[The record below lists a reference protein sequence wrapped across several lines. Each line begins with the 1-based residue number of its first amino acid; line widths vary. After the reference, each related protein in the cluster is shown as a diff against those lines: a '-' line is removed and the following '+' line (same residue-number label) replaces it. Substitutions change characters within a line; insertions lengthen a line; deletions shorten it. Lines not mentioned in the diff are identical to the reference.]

1 MTPPCEK
8 HEFHQKNRCENIPIF
23 RNRKE
28 LDERKKLKKNA
39 PQDWWKKQP
48 NSAKSPTAILFVPPT
63 PHGKLAKALRQ
74 REAELNSNSKMSI
87 RIIEKGGVKVKS
99 LLTKADPFPNNE
111 KCDVKFCPFCD
122 PFPQLQVDPNQDCK
136 SHNVGYSISCDSC
149 DMKYEGETHRK
160 IGVRGSEHVK
170 DLKKKSEANPLY
182 KHQTMH
188 HPQGG
193 CTFKLK
199 VTGKFIDALSR
210 QADEGVRIQKL
221 ADRCMN
227 SKSEFHKPAIKRI
240 SIIPQIK

>member
-1 MTPPCEK
+1 MPLKTGG
-8 HEFHQKNRCENIPIF
+8 
-23 RNRKE
+23 NRKE

-122 PFPQLQVDPNQDCK
+122 PFPQLQVDP
-136 SHNVGYSISCDSC
+136 Y
-149 DMKYEGETHRK
+149 
-160 IGVRGSEHVK
+160 
-170 DLKKKSEANPLY
+170 
-182 KHQTMH
+182 
-188 HPQGG
+188 
-193 CTFKLK
+193 
-199 VTGKFIDALSR
+199 
-210 QADEGVRIQKL
+210 
-221 ADRCMN
+221 
-227 SKSEFHKPAIKRI
+227 
-240 SIIPQIK
+240 